1 MSSKAGG
8 SSPFRQSALDRLSS
22 PEQLDQLVRVADAKG
37 WVAAIGLLLFVS
49 FAAAWGVLGSIP
61 TQVQAPGIL
70 VIKGGRLMN
79 VPSPASGMI
88 ADLRVRAG
96 DQIVRGQVIATLRQV
111 ELNTQVANAKVI
123 LAERKEAMAK
133 RIATTELDAPR
144 RRADAEAR
152 KQLQRQI
159 IVSETEHVRRLQA
172 QLAVR
177 MDLRKQNLA
186 VEDRVE
192 QTRNELAGVSERLID
207 ARAKLAEID
216 TSMMEAEFAQKREI
230 DQMALLVGE
239 AQRNVND
246 LSQRLS
252 LNTDV
257 VAPAD
262 GRVTELTAGEG
273 STVQQETTILN
284 IETPGTGLEATVY
297 VPIETGKKVKLG
309 MPVHLEP
316 STVRREEYGMMVG
329 AVGEISPYP
338 STPQGMLA
346 VLQNQR
352 LVESLLGGGSPYQAI
367 VKLPQR
373 PSPSGYT
380 WTSGEG
386 PRIDLTSGTPVKA
399 YITVQSDPPIILL
412 LPFLRKL
419 FGGNP

>member
-262 GRVTELTAGEG
+262 GRVTELTARRQPPADRT
-273 STVQQETTILN
+273 ST
-284 IETPGTGLEATVY
+284 
-297 VPIETGKKVKLG
+297 
-309 MPVHLEP
+309 
-316 STVRREEYGMMVG
+316 SRRRR
-329 AVGEISPYP
+329 
-338 STPQGMLA
+338 STP
-346 VLQNQR
+346 R
-352 LVESLLGGGSPYQAI
+352 SC
-367 VKLPQR
+367 
-373 PSPSGYT
+373 
-380 WTSGEG
+380 
-386 PRIDLTSGTPVKA
+386 
-399 YITVQSDPPIILL
+399 
-412 LPFLRKL
+412 
-419 FGGNP
+419 

>member
-1 MSSKAGG
+1 
-8 SSPFRQSALDRLSS
+8 
-22 PEQLDQLVRVADAKG
+22 
-37 WVAAIGLLLFVS
+37 
-49 FAAAWGVLGSIP
+49 
-61 TQVQAPGIL
+61 
-70 VIKGGRLMN
+70 
-79 VPSPASGMI
+79 
-88 ADLRVRAG
+88 
-96 DQIVRGQVIATLRQV
+96 
-111 ELNTQVANAKVI
+111 
-123 LAERKEAMAK
+123 
-133 RIATTELDAPR
+133 
-144 RRADAEAR
+144 
-152 KQLQRQI
+152 
-159 IVSETEHVRRLQA
+159 
-172 QLAVR
+172 
-177 MDLRKQNLA
+177 
-186 VEDRVE
+186 
-192 QTRNELAGVSERLID
+192 
-207 ARAKLAEID
+207 
-216 TSMMEAEFAQKREI
+216 MMEAEFAQKREI

-352 LVESLLGGGSPYQAI
+352 LVESLLGGGSPY
-367 VKLPQR
+367 
-373 PSPSGYT
+373 
-380 WTSGEG
+380 
-386 PRIDLTSGTPVKA
+386 
-399 YITVQSDPPIILL
+399 
-412 LPFLRKL
+412 
-419 FGGNP
+419 

>member
-230 DQMALLVGE
+230 DQMALVVGE